1 MKPACIRR
9 MRQPEVDAWGSRP
22 TSDRATGARAAT
34 AMDRSDVAANPQVF
48 RLLATVA
55 RALAS
60 NDNASSSGI
69 GACHAPGTI
78 ERVCISI
85 ATGRPANAS
94 KLQRQFLRRADIRD
108 EQRRNALEENA

>member
-1 MKPACIRR
+1 MEPACIRR
-9 MRQPEVDAWGSRP
+9 IRRPKVDEDGTRP
-22 TSDRATGARAAT
+22 TSNRATGARAAT
-34 AMDRSDVAANPQVF
+34 ATARSDVAANPQVF

-60 NDNASSSGI
+60 NGNASSPGI
-69 GACHAPGTI
+69 GSCHAPGTI